1 MRQRDVELRELRE
14 VAEAAADLQST
25 DQQAAKVIDLSKK
38 VGGQGLKGRQ
48 LTFRARTS
56 RPLRSFTCPRRC
68 VAAAGWGRAG
78 MLAGLSTCP
87 TCVNKGGR
95 KPWGG

>member
-38 VGGQGLKGRQ
+38 VGGQG
-48 LTFRARTS
+48 
-56 RPLRSFTCPRRC
+56 
-68 VAAAGWGRAG
+68 G
-78 MLAGLSTCP
+78 MLAGLLTC
-87 TCVNKGGR
+87 TKCVNTCCRRPNGGSR
-95 KPWGG
+95 SPMEGKQSDFRNWP

>member
-38 VGGQGLKGRQ
+38 VGGQWTCSSGRGRSC
-48 LTFRARTS
+48 TVGIRS
-56 RPLRSFTCPRRC
+56 RP
-68 VAAAGWGRAG
+68 
-78 MLAGLSTCP
+78 
-87 TCVNKGGR
+87 
-95 KPWGG
+95 

>member
-38 VGGQGLKGRQ
+38 VVGQGG
-48 LTFRARTS
+48 
-56 RPLRSFTCPRRC
+56 
-68 VAAAGWGRAG
+68 
-78 MLAGLSTCP
+78 
-87 TCVNKGGR
+87 
-95 KPWGG
+95 